1 VDDLIELQ
9 LDTLLSRNS
18 RGRLMTTQGIEAR
31 PAPRLFLGRSMHANA
46 WGVREDVDPALFR
59 RRRGNSSGPSESR

>member
-31 PAPRLFLGRSMHANA
+31 PAPRLFLGRSMHGNA
-46 WGVREDVDPALFR
+46 
-59 RRRGNSSGPSESR
+59 